1 MNIFLLIH
9 SSAFVVSGFL
19 IKHLNLSVE
28 SILMIDQECVI
39 LSNNNFKLLNNYKPS
54 RYLRTFLYSH
64 SQVPL
69 KLLCSSVSILSWN
82 TIDIAN
88 QQMIYTDLNNYICV
102 QFPKHEYLTWEWTS
116 SSHSRI
122 VRLRSHNPHPLILI
136 VDLRRQCFSIPPEL
150 VKIPVQMSPATLS
163 DLLGHTIR
171 GHSRFIVND
180 SKLKNYCYRSLSMN
194 DESPF
199 M

>member
-82 TIDIAN
+82 IIDIAN

-116 SSHSRI
+116 SSHS
-122 VRLRSHNPHPLILI
+122 P
-136 VDLRRQCFSIPPEL
+136 F
-150 VKIPVQMSPATLS
+150 KIPQPTSTHLNCWPSSSVFFNTSWVSKDTSSDVPSDSIWLIRPHDSWPFTL
-163 DLLGHTIR
+163 
-171 GHSRFIVND
+171 
-180 SKLKNYCYRSLSMN
+180 YRQW
-194 DESPF
+194 
-199 M
+199 